1 MICGHAHLGFG
12 LADCEGRFGEVICGR
27 THMGGGAVSCG
38 NLCGDAGSCGNI
50 CEILLLWNRNIK
62 RSNMKYNLLGNTG
75 LYVSELCLG
84 TMTFGGKG
92 WAKMI
97 GTLDQAAVDK
107 VIKRSIDA
115 GINFIDT
122 ANVYSEGWSEEL
134 TGQSIRNLGLTRDD
148 LILATKVRGKMGEG
162 INDIGLTR
170 KHILSQVEQ
179 SLKRLQTDY
188 IDLYQVHS
196 FDPLVP
202 IEETIWTLDDL
213 VKSGKVRYIG
223 ASNFAAWQLMKAL
236 GFSQYNQQARF
247 VSLQAYYTVAGRDLE
262 REVIPL
268 LKDQKVGLMV
278 WSPLAGGLLSGKY
291 RRDKQGVEG
300 SRRTAFDFPP
310 VDKERAYDI
319 VEVLDPMAKAKNS
332 TVAQLALSWLL
343 HQPQVTTVIIG
354 ANTMEQLEDNLKS
367 VDVNF
372 TPEELQK
379 IDEVSKL
386 PLEYPGWMLEWTQ
399 RDRHE

>member
-1 MICGHAHLGFG
+1 
-12 LADCEGRFGEVICGR
+12 
-27 THMGGGAVSCG
+27 
-38 NLCGDAGSCGNI
+38 
-50 CEILLLWNRNIK
+50 
-62 RSNMKYNLLGNTG
+62 MKYNVLGNTG
-75 LYVSELCLG
+75 LKVSELCLG

-97 GTLDQAAVDK
+97 GTLDQDAVDK
-107 VIKRSIDA
+107 VMKRSIDA

-134 TGQSIRNLGLTRDD
+134 TGQSIRNLGLKRDD
-148 LILATKVRGKMGEG
+148 LVLATKVRGTMGQG
-162 INDIGLTR
+162 PNDSGLTR
-170 KHILSQVEQ
+170 KHILSQVEA

-196 FDPLVP
+196 FDPLTP
-202 IEETIWTLDDL
+202 IEDTLWTLDDL

-236 GFSQYNQQARF
+236 GFSQYTQQARF

-262 REVIPL
+262 REIIPL

-300 SRRTAFDFPP
+300 ARRTGFDFPP
-310 VDKERAYDI
+310 VNKDRAFDI
-319 VEVLDPMAKAKNS
+319 VDLLDPMAKAKKS
-332 TVAQLALSWLL
+332 SVAQLALSWLL
-343 HQPQVTTVIIG
+343 HQPAVTTVIIG

-367 VDVNF
+367 VDVKF
-372 TPEELQK
+372 DAEELKK
-379 IDEVSKL
+379 IDEVSQL
-386 PLEYPGWMLEWTQ
+386 PEEYPGWMLAWTG
-399 RDRHE
+399 RDRQV